1 MLGINDITKV
11 LIGSLVSGLAT
22 FVGVSLMMS
31 PIGKIKE
38 EIERIIKNEYNI
50 DGKITTNDF
59 LKKFMIYLRN
69 IKK

>member
-1 MLGINDITKV
+1 
-11 LIGSLVSGLAT
+11 
-22 FVGVSLMMS
+22 MMS

-38 EIERIIKNEYNI
+38 EIERIIKMNTILMEKSPLMI
-50 DGKITTNDF
+50 S